1 MSIHVLAQLRH
12 PARVPWWC
20 WIEIAGG
27 AGLLA
32 LAVLLLLG
40 RVPHPVAM
48 AALLHLAAD
57 FTFQSPQTARL
68 KARRDRHLLVHA
80 LVAGGLP
87 LAVVA
92 LVARD
97 PVAVLVWTAL
107 GAAAHYAVDWTRKF
121 GLRRLVWGVL
131 LDQGCHLVTLL
142 LLVTLG
148 RGIMPAA

>member
-1 MSIHVLAQLRH
+1 MSMHALAQLRH
-12 PARVPWWC
+12 PARVPWWR

-27 AGLLA
+27 VGLL
-32 LAVLLLLG
+32 VLVVLSVLG
-40 RVPHPVAM
+40 HVPHPVVM

-68 KARRDRHLLVHA
+68 KAQRDRHLLVHA

-87 LAVVA
+87 LAIVA

-97 PVAVLVWTAL
+97 PVAMLVWPAI

-121 GLRRLVWGVL
+121 GLRRLVWAVL
-131 LDQGCHLVTLL
+131 LDQGCHLVTLSI
-142 LLVTLG
+142 LVLVV
-148 RGIMPAA
+148 